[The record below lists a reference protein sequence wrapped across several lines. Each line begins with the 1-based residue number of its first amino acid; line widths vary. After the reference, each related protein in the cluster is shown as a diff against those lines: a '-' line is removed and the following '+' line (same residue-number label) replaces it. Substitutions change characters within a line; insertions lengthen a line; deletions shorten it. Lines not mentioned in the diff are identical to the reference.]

1 VANVGT
7 EASLARRSWLALRWS
22 YAGALVRLLSQL
34 VIQLALARFLGP
46 QAYGQAAAALLVIGV
61 GWLFADAGLG
71 NALVQKPKI
80 DNDDVAQALGWVLLV
95 SLLIAAGVWL
105 AAPWLARWWGDAG
118 LVPLL
123 RACGLFVPLQ
133 ALSNLPASL
142 MQRRLDMK
150 RLQWIQTGGYVVTYG
165 GLGLLMAAWGWGAW
179 ALVAAAG
186 AHGAW
191 CLVGCW
197 LCERHTLRPQLHG
210 DAGLRRFGLGVA
222 ASNLANWAVESLDRV
237 LIGRL
242 WGTAPLGEY
251 VVAGNLARAPLN
263 LLVNSAQQ
271 VAFASAARLQD
282 DLTALRQGY
291 LALLCVAMLLSAP
304 LFALLAMHATALV
317 QLLYGPRWAGAAP
330 LFTVACAAVPALTL
344 VAMTGPL
351 LRAVGAVNLELRAQW
366 PSLALLFCGLWWL
379 QALPLAQAAWV
390 AVVAAALR
398 ALFCIAGL
406 AQRIQLRA
414 GPIALAV
421 LPAALVGGI
430 AVGASALALQ
440 ILGTGLPAL
449 LLSVMCA
456 ALLSLLLLRW
466 QRARLL
472 QPALQQLL
480 QQRSAQSAALAKAC
494 RWLGWTAKV

>member
-1 VANVGT
+1 MGT
-7 EASLARRSWLALRWS
+7 EASLARRSWSALRWS

-34 VIQLALARFLGP
+34 VIQLALARLLGP

-71 NALVQKPKI
+71 NALVQKPEI
-80 DNDDVAQALGWVLLV
+80 DDRDVSQALGWVLLI
-95 SLLIAAGVWL
+95 SALIAAAVWL
-105 AAPWLARWWGDAG
+105 AAPGLARWWGDAA
-118 LVPLL
+118 LTPLL

-150 RLQWIQTGGYVVTYG
+150 RLQWIQIGGYVVTYG
-165 GLGLLMAAWGWGAW
+165 GLGLLMAAFGWGAW

-197 LCERHTLRPQLHG
+197 LCERHTLRPRLHG

-242 WGTAPLGEY
+242 WGAAPLGEY

-282 DLTALRQGY
+282 DLSALRQGY
-291 LALLCVAMLLSAP
+291 LALLCLAMLLCTP
-304 LFALLAMHATALV
+304 VFALLALHSAALV

-344 VAMTGPL
+344 VALTGPL
-351 LRAVGAVNLELRAQW
+351 LRAVGAVNLELRAQG

-390 AVVAAALR
+390 AVLAATLR
-398 ALFCIAGL
+398 ALFCMGGL
-406 AQRIQLRA
+406 ARRIE
-414 GPIALAV
+414 
-421 LPAALVGGI
+421 LPASAIARALWPALGVGG
-430 AVGASALALQ
+430 VSVLASLLALQ
-440 ILGTGLPAL
+440 VLGSGLPAL
-449 LLSVMCA
+449 GLAVVVAAPLSA
-456 ALLSLLLLRW
+456 LLLRW
-466 QRARLL
+466 RRAWLL
-472 QPALQQLL
+472 QPALQGLL
-480 QQRSAQSAALAKAC
+480 QQRAAQSPALARAC
-494 RWLGWTAKV
+494 AWLGWPVVKG